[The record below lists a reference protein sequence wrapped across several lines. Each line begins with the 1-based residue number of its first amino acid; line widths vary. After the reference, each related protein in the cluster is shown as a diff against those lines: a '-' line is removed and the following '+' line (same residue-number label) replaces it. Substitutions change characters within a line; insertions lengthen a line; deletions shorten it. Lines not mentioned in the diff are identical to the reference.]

1 MGRISDLGFRVKMTS
16 GWHHLLSES
25 YLAEAEAEESLAS
38 GGGRGARSESAHE
51 KEPCHTFV
59 LYFVRVENV

>member
-1 MGRISDLGFRVKMTS
+1 MTS

-51 KEPCHTFV
+51 KEPCHIFV